1 MSFGIAKNVRSEV
14 RECTPELLNRVL
26 DSAHVA
32 RICAEIEDTLE
43 KCRNGELTKEEYET
57 IKSELKKKLPIF
69 TFHALFKHGRRKNSD
84 AIASGLSI
92 YDLDHIPNPRAKWEA
107 IKERAWALGI
117 VLAHISPSLEGLRLV
132 FIIPPGMSLA
142 EAQAWM
148 ARQLG
153 DTQYDAC
160 VKDFARCSFAVP
172 REYVLFLDEDGLFK
186 PQSTQS
192 STEFSLS
199 PSCHPVNHLSF
210 RTEQSE
216 VKNLEDTKVDVHVD
230 APEILPPF
238 GRLNDNRGKSPQND
252 NKEEKE
258 KNSVELRVLS
268 GEIKHPQAFKNTPYA
283 TIIQEWFRRNGG
295 EPEPG
300 ERNSKLHRL
309 ASHLRY
315 ITDNNEEHLLQ
326 ILPSYGLKEDE
337 MRTLIHHACVA
348 KFYGMPKTL
357 KKLLADLEVG
367 KESTHESDI
376 THQTSDINHPPR
388 MPKKLPPLIKLLVS
402 KTPKIYRPAVAH
414 AVFPA
419 LASHLWKTY
428 FRYIDN
434 VEHEATLMC
443 CLMAG
448 TGAGKNCIS
457 EPINRILKDIRQ
469 RDMDNLQRE
478 KEWKAEM
485 VTKGSNKDKRK
496 RPEGLV
502 IQEIDPDMTNAAFVQ
517 RLADAE
523 ERFLYTKMNE
533 IDQFDALKTSARSKA
548 HFQIMCLAFDPG
560 NVYGQTRVGT
570 SSVSERVCIRF
581 NWNAS
586 TTIHKGQAYFRS
598 VLTDGPVSRINFC
611 TIPEQPIGSDMP
623 VYGMYDSAFDEE
635 LRPYIERLNQARGL
649 IDSPGARNLALQ
661 LKEENAEFAR
671 LSQSRVYENLSFR
684 ANVIAYLKA
693 MVLYVAHGG
702 VWDKVMEDFVRWSLQ
717 YDMWCKME
725 FFGEEIEN
733 QESAASG
740 VKKRG
745 PQNLLDLLPMVFTR
759 EEARLMRQRQGI
771 VRGSVK
777 MMLDNWKNRGYIEPY
792 GEKLEDTHLQPYT
805 KTEAYL
811 KGHPK
816 SSQIVS

>member
-1 MSFGIAKNVRSEV
+1 MF
-14 RECTPELLNRVL
+14 
-26 DSAHVA
+26 
-32 RICAEIEDTLE
+32 
-43 KCRNGELTKEEYET
+43 
-57 IKSELKKKLPIF
+57 KK
-69 TFHALFKHGRRKNSD
+69 GRRKNSD

-92 YDLDHIPNPRAKWEA
+92 YDLDHIPNPWAKWEA

-148 ARQLG
+148 ARKLG

-172 REYVLFLDEDGLFK
+172 REYVLFLDEDGLFS

-199 PSCHPVNHLSF
+199 SCHPVNHLSF

-230 APEILPPF
+230 APEILRRSAP
-238 GRLNDNRGKSPQND
+238 LNDNADENPQND
-252 NKEEKE
+252 NKENKE

-268 GEIKHPQAFKNTPYA
+268 GEIKHPPTFKNTPYA

-367 KESTHESDI
+367 KENTHESDI

-533 IDQFDALKTSARSKA
+533 IDQFDALKTSVRSKA

-570 SSVSERVCIRF
+570 GSVSERVCIRF

-586 TTIHKGQAYFRS
+586 TTIQKGQAYFRS
-598 VLTDGPVSRINFC
+598 VLTDGPISRINFC
-611 TIPEQPIGSDMP
+611 TIPERPIGSEMP
-623 VYGMYDSAFDEE
+623 VYGTYDANFEEE
-635 LRPYIERLNQARGL
+635 LRPYIERLNKAHGGIECRQART
-649 IDSPGARNLALQ
+649 LAKKLM
-661 LKEENAEFAR
+661 EENADFAR
-671 LSQSRVYENLSFR
+671 LSESRVYENLSFR
-684 ANVIAYLKA
+684 ANVIAFLKA
-693 MVLYVAHGG
+693 CILYVAHGEK
-702 VWDKVMEDFVRWSLQ
+702 WDRTMEDFVRWSLQ
-717 YDMWCKME
+717 YDMWFKMK
-725 FFGEEIEN
+725 FFGEAIEN
-733 QESAASG
+733 QECG
-740 VKKRG
+740 VRSTVRKG
-745 PQNLLDLLPMVFTR
+745 PQNLLSLLPDTFTR
-759 EEARLMRQRQGI
+759 EEAAQMRQRQGI
-771 VRGSVK
+771 RRGSLQG
-777 MMLDNWKNRGYIEPY
+777 MLDNWKHRGYIEVQGDPRPDDMN
-792 GEKLEDTHLQPYT
+792 GQRFT
-805 KTEAYL
+805 KTEVYL
-811 KGHPK
+811 QGHP
-816 SSQIVS
+816 QG